1 MLTLVVLL
9 SKYLWL
15 DLQNCD
21 QPASHR
27 IPPVAIRGRPRPIT
41 WALPRHFA
49 AEFFEYSICSVF
61 AAGASED
68 LTQPRN
74 GST

>member
-1 MLTLVVLL
+1 MLTLVVRL
-9 SKYLWL
+9 SKYSWL
-15 DLQNCD
+15 DLLNCD
-21 QPASHR
+21 QPASHG
-27 IPPVAIRGRPRPIT
+27 IPPVPIRGRPRPIT

-74 GST
+74 GNT